1 MKTKNI
7 KSANKYYKVIIAIAL
22 IVITLVMVSTATY
35 SWYQVQFKEVFVL
48 DVDASGILYLYL
60 EVPIDKIGEG
70 EERKLVPAIAKP
82 YAVLNG
88 MYMNPLIEYNA
99 EDDNPSYI
107 EKVAQPYTYNGDFT
121 LFQGAGVSTNLQY
134 KISMKSG
141 ADASA
146 LTFSRNEF
154 VYTDVSFLYHTT
166 IPDEST
172 PDDPDDFIPKT
183 YEGDEII
190 INQSEDNTSGVIVVI
205 GPQKVFFT
213 ITIVFANVDEL
224 VDTNIMSQPFIW
236 CELALVAEVA
246 G

>member
-60 EVPIDKIGEG
+60 EVPVDKIGEG

-88 MYMNPLIEYNA
+88 MYMNPLVEYNA

-107 EKVAQPYTYNGDFT
+107 EKVAQPYTYSGDFT
-121 LFQGAGVSTNLQY
+121 LFQGTGVSTNLQY
-134 KISMKSG
+134 KLSMKSG
-141 ADASA
+141 TDASA

-154 VYTDVSFLYHTT
+154 VYTDVSFEYKTT

-172 PDDPDDFIPKT
+172 EEDPDDFINITVDPL
-183 YEGDEII
+183 IS
-190 INQSEDNTSGVIVVI
+190 QSEDCASGLLNITDS
-205 GPQKVFFT
+205 QKVFFT